1 MGDVGRTIN
10 GASTC
15 WAYCRGMK
23 RRALIAI
30 LVLAGLIA
38 GPAAAAGGGEK
49 KKGGG
54 ATFIQI
60 PTMTATI
67 LRRDDR
73 RGVLTVETGLD
84 VPDATLRTRA
94 ELSQPRLRAA
104 YAQFLQTYA
113 ATLAGGMAPNA
124 DYVARE
130 LQRQTD
136 TVLGKPGARL
146 LVGTIM
152 IN

>member
-1 MGDVGRTIN
+1 
-10 GASTC
+10 
-15 WAYCRGMK
+15 MK
-23 RRALIAI
+23 HRHLLAALVI
-30 LVLAGLIA
+30 AGLAA
-38 GPAAAAGGGEK
+38 GPAAAASGGGEK

-54 ATFIQI
+54 ETFLQI